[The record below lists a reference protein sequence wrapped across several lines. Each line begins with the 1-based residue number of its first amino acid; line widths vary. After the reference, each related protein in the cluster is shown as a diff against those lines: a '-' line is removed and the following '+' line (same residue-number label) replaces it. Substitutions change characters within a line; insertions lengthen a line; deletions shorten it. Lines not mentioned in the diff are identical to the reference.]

1 MNTTTN
7 KAKNVN
13 EEVNEQVNEQTNE
26 QSTTVKKRRRGLG
39 EVRGAT
45 RLKFT
50 INDINTSNRL
60 FLGHLDTVELNWST
74 QKEDSQL
81 TSFAGLAVP
90 YLVFTFA
97 SNVDKVNERKYITL
111 RISPAESNALTIP
124 GGKDEWKVNQ
134 PLNWLKHI
142 LDVFVLRGK
151 QMPEEMEDML
161 VLPYEDFDEN
171 GEYVQVEAEE
181 VIAGWRTL
189 FENFLSILENNGKPY
204 YKNEKGGVLPI
215 WMKLLRYTKQK
226 DKQTKEMV
234 WVPVASGN
242 QAGDFSFAAFVNEG
256 CIELFNP
263 NKAPLLFVDPSKESV
278 TAKEVANKPK
288 TPNMPQIPGSMP
300 NTGVNMGNFNAM
312 ANPGMSDLN
321 AADNYIPNAGSD
333 DLPF

>member
-1 MNTTTN
+1 MDTTTN
-7 KAKNVN
+7 KTTNEAVN
-13 EEVNEQVNEQTNE
+13 EEVKE
-26 QSTTVKKRRRGLG
+26 QSASVKKRRRGLG

-50 INDINTSNRL
+50 EYDMNPANRL
-60 FLGHLDTVELNWST
+60 FVGHLDTVELTWST

-97 SNVDKVNERKYITL
+97 SNAEKANERKYITL
-111 RISPAESNALTIP
+111 RISPAESNSLTIP
-124 GGKDEWKVNQ
+124 GGKEEWKVNQ

-161 VLPYEDFDEN
+161 ILPYEDFDEK
-171 GEYVQVEAEE
+171 GEYIQLEAEE

-189 FENFLSILENNGKPY
+189 FENFLSIIENNGKPY
-204 YKNEKGGVLPI
+204 YKNEKGGILPI

-242 QAGDFSFAAFVNEG
+242 QAGDFSFTAFVNEG
-256 CIELFNP
+256 CIELYNP
-263 NKAPLLFVDPSKESV
+263 NKAPLLFVDPTKESI
-278 TAKEVANKPK
+278 KPQEVANKPK
-288 TPNMPQIPGSMP
+288 TPNMPQIPGAMP
-300 NTGVNMGNFNAM
+300 NTGVNMTAFNAM
-312 ANPGMSDLN
+312 ANNPMPDLN
-321 AADNYIPNAGSD
+321 NGGNYIPNAGTD